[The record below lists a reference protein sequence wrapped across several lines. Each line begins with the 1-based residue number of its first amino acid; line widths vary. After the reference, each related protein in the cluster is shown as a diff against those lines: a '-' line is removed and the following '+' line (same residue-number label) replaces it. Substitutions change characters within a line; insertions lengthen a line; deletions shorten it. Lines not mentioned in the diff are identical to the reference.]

1 MLGFFYEIATVIKM
15 ATKRKLLR
23 QTIAT
28 FYHLNQSRVK
38 SHKYNHFKNDKGK
51 LVAQQLIFSKKILK
65 LAKKITKNR
74 YFSLFTARTKLKI
87 A

>member
-1 MLGFFYEIATVIKM
+1 MVII
-15 ATKRKLLR
+15 TS
-23 QTIAT
+23 
-28 FYHLNQSRVK
+28 N
-38 SHKYNHFKNDKGK
+38 NDKGN

-74 YFSLFTARTKLKI
+74 YFSLLAARTKLKI